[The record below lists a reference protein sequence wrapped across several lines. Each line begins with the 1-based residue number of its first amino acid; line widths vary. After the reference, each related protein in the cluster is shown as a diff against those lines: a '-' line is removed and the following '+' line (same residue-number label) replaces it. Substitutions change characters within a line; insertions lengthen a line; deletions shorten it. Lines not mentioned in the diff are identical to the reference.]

1 MSIKKSIPYLPS
13 DYNKILEDFQT
24 EKINCMAKD
33 ELLIH
38 LKNQDSWLYDFYLRQ
53 KCINLFVRT
62 GGFISIQLSDDDLYK
77 IGVETTI
84 KQINKRY
91 FFDLE
96 NDSNTKIIHK
106 ILSRITN
113 NIKNYFSPFRKI
125 NYTQFNNYLYV
136 TEDLDDVFEKIV
148 QEIDLQKIDRETI
161 KIGLKKVW
169 ENSILDM
176 DFDLKDFEQLCD
188 KFGLT
193 PLDVLVYNPY
203 ILPQMSKEACN
214 NANYQLVLV
223 FDAEE
228 EVA

>member
-1 MSIKKSIPYLPS
+1 MSIKKSIPYLSS
-13 DYNKILEDFQT
+13 DYNKILEDFQI
-24 EKINCMAKD
+24 EKINCLEKD

-38 LKNQDSWLYDFYLRQ
+38 LKDQDSWLYDFYLRQ
-53 KCINLFVRT
+53 KCIDLFLAT
-62 GGFISIQLSDDDLYK
+62 GGFISVQLSVDDLYK

-136 TEDLDDVFEKIV
+136 TQDLDDVFEKIV

-161 KIGLKKVW
+161 KIALKKVW
-169 ENSILDM
+169 ENSIGDN
-176 DFDLKDFEQLCD
+176 FDLIDFEELSKQ
-188 KFGLT
+188 FGFT
-193 PLDVLVYNPY
+193 PLNVLNYDPY
-203 ILPQMSKEACN
+203 SFAFKITKESLN
-214 NANYQLVLV
+214 NNCYQLTLV
-223 FDAEE
+223 FDEGS
-228 EVA
+228 VA

>member
-1 MSIKKSIPYLPS
+1 MSIKKSIPYLLS
-13 DYNKILEDFQT
+13 DYNKILEDFQI
-24 EKINCMAKD
+24 EKINCLEKD

-38 LKNQDSWLYDFYLRQ
+38 LKDQDSWIYDFYLKE

-62 GGFISIQLSDDDLYK
+62 GGFISVQLSVDDLYK

-136 TEDLDDVFEKIV
+136 TQDLDDVFEKIV

-161 KIGLKKVW
+161 KIALKKVW
-169 ENSILDM
+169 ENSIGDN
-176 DFDLKDFEQLCD
+176 FDLIDFEELSKQ
-188 KFGLT
+188 FGFT
-193 PLDVLVYNPY
+193 PLNVLNYDPY
-203 ILPQMSKEACN
+203 SFAFKITKESLN
-214 NANYQLVLV
+214 NNCYQLTLV
-223 FDAEE
+223 FDEGS
-228 EVA
+228 VA

>member
-77 IGVETTI
+77 IGVVTTI
-84 KQINKRY
+84 RQINTRY
-91 FFDLE
+91 FFDLQ
-96 NDSNTKIIHK
+96 NDNIMILNKIK
-106 ILSRITN
+106 SRIVN
-113 NIKNYFSPFRKI
+113 NIRNYFSPFRKI
-125 NYTQFNNYLYV
+125 NYTQFNDYLYV
-136 TEDLDDVFEKIV
+136 TEDLYDTFEKIV
-148 QEIDLQKIDRETI
+148 LEIDLKKIDRETI

-169 ENSILDM
+169 ENSIVDM
-176 DFDLKDFEQLCD
+176 DFDLKDFEQFCD

-223 FDAEE
+223 FDGDNI
-228 EVA
+228 V

>member
-1 MSIKKSIPYLPS
+1 MSIKKSIPYLLS
-13 DYNKILEDFQT
+13 DYNNILEDFQI
-24 EKINCMAKD
+24 EKINCLEKD

-38 LKNQDSWLYDFYLRQ
+38 LKDQDSWIYDFYLKE

-62 GGFISIQLSDDDLYK
+62 GGFISVQLSVDDLYK

-125 NYTQFNNYLYV
+125 NYTQFNNYLYEM
-136 TEDLDDVFEKIV
+136 EDLDDAFEKIV
-148 QEIDLQKIDRETI
+148 QEIDLEKIDRETI

-169 ENSILDM
+169 ENSIVDM
-176 DFDLKDFEQLCD
+176 DFDMQDFQDICE
-188 KFGLT
+188 KFGFRS
-193 PLDVLVYNPY
+193 LDILNYDPY
-203 ILPQMSKEACN
+203 SFAFKITKESLN
-214 NANYQLVLV
+214 NNFYQLTLV
-223 FDAEE
+223 FDEGS
-228 EVA
+228 VA

>member
-1 MSIKKSIPYLPS
+1 MSKKKSIPYLLS
-13 DYNKILEDFQT
+13 DYNNILEDFQIQ
-24 EKINCMAKD
+24 KINCMGKD

-125 NYTQFNNYLYV
+125 NYTQFNNYLYEM
-136 TEDLDDVFEKIV
+136 EDLDDAFEKIV
-148 QEIDLQKIDRETI
+148 QEIDLEKIDRETI

-169 ENSILDM
+169 ENSIVDM
-176 DFDLKDFEQLCD
+176 DFDMQDFQDICE
-188 KFGLT
+188 KFGFRS
-193 PLDVLVYNPY
+193 LDILNYDPY
-203 ILPQMSKEACN
+203 SFAFKITKESLN
-214 NANYQLVLV
+214 NNFYQLTLV
-223 FDAEE
+223 FDEGS
-228 EVA
+228 VA

>member
-13 DYNKILEDFQT
+13 DYNKILEDFQIQ
-24 EKINCMAKD
+24 KINCMAKD

-38 LKNQDSWLYDFYLRQ
+38 LKNQDSWIYDFYLKE

-62 GGFISIQLSDDDLYK
+62 GGFISVQLSVDDLYK
-77 IGVETTI
+77 IGLETTI

-96 NDSNTKIIHK
+96 NDSNFKIIHK
-106 ILSRITN
+106 IMSRITN
-113 NIKNYFSPFRKI
+113 NIKNYFSPHRKI
-125 NYTQFNNYLYV
+125 NYTQLNDYLHV
-136 TEDLDDVFEKIV
+136 KEDLYDTFEKIV

-176 DFDLKDFEQLCD
+176 DFDMQDFQDICE
-188 KFGLT
+188 KFGFRS
-193 PLDVLVYNPY
+193 LDILNYDPY
-203 ILPQMSKEACN
+203 CFAFKITKESLN
-214 NANYQLVLV
+214 NNLYQLALF
-223 FDAEE
+223 FDEGS
-228 EVA
+228 VA

>member
-13 DYNKILEDFQT
+13 DYNKILEDFQIQ
-24 EKINCMAKD
+24 KINCMAKD

-38 LKNQDSWLYDFYLRQ
+38 LKNQDSWIYDFYLKE

-62 GGFISIQLSDDDLYK
+62 GGFISVQLSVDDLYK

-125 NYTQFNNYLYV
+125 NYTQLNYYLHQ
-136 TEDLDDVFEKIV
+136 TEDLYDTFEKIV
-148 QEIDLQKIDRETI
+148 LEIDLQKIDRETI

-169 ENSILDM
+169 ENSIVDM
-176 DFDLKDFEQLCD
+176 DFDMQDFQDICE
-188 KFGLT
+188 KFGFIT
-193 PLDVLVYNPY
+193 LDILNYDPY
-203 ILPQMSKEACN
+203 SFAFKITKESLN
-214 NANYQLVLV
+214 NNCYQLTLV
-223 FDAEE
+223 FDEGS
-228 EVA
+228 VA